1 MSSMLP
7 IPRRLFSSTLAVF
20 LALGAGPAAAR
31 AEDGYDL
38 WLRYAP
44 IESAPLRD
52 AYRQAIAGV
61 VVQQSPA
68 TGAIVTKE
76 VTRALKGLIGID
88 VPAWTAVTG
97 DGALVIGTA
106 SSPIVKALGW
116 DDVLKGLGPE
126 GYVIRGTRI
135 GGKRA
140 IVVASAGDSGALY
153 GTFHLLRLLSTATPI
168 QRLDVRE
175 KPRLQVRILNHWD
188 NLDGSIE
195 RGYAGRSLWKWEE
208 LPAVVDPRLHD
219 YARAN
224 VSIGLNGT
232 VINSVNAN
240 PKSLTADYIAKAAA
254 IADVFRPYGL
264 MIYLSANFAA
274 PRTIGGNSGCDRP
287 CISLAKS
294 GMRSTDA
301 LVSNFWTGASA
312 SDWAGARRTRS
323 RKARVG
329 RPSGDDTAGKDHCE
343 GCRCDATPEGRA

>member
-1 MSSMLP
+1 MLP
-7 IPRRLFSSTLAVF
+7 MLRRQFSSILAVLF
-20 LALGAGPAAAR
+20 LLVAAPAAAR

-52 AYRQAIAGV
+52 AYRRAIAGL
-61 VVQQSPA
+61 VVQQTPA
-68 TGAIVTKE
+68 TGAVVTKE
-76 VTRALKGLIGID
+76 VTRALKGLVGVD
-88 VPAWTAVTG
+88 VPAWTGVSG

-106 SSPIVKALGW
+106 SSPIVAALGW
-116 DDVLKGLGPE
+116 GDVLKGLGPE

-168 QRLDVRE
+168 HRLDVRE
-175 KPRLQVRILNHWD
+175 KPRHQVRILNHWD

-195 RGYAGRSLWKWEE
+195 RGYAGRSLWKWDE
-208 LPAVVDPRLHD
+208 LPATIDPRLHD

-240 PKSLTADYIAKAAA
+240 PRSLTADYIAKAAA
-254 IADVFRPYGL
+254 IAAVFRPYGL
-264 MIYLSANFAA
+264 KVYLSANFAA
-274 PRTIGGNSGCDRP
+274 PVRIGG
-287 CISLAKS
+287 LK
-294 GMRSTDA
+294 
-301 LVSNFWTGASA
+301 
-312 SDWAGARRTRS
+312 
-323 RKARVG
+323 
-329 RPSGDDTAGKDHCE
+329 TADPL
-343 GCRCDATPEGRA
+343 DPAVQ